1 MLNHRLANAIKQL
14 KQETAN
20 AAAPPWIEAA
30 VQLEFDRVQK
40 RGRMQR
46 RSLAA
51 CAAAAAAFVL
61 MLGPRPTPASAPT
74 PAPQPTAAAAAEQ
87 PFIPIPYVAPPGP
100 YERMEVV
107 RMDLPVAAL
116 LSAGLRVETADPSGF
131 AQADVVVGQDGSPR
145 AVRLISIQGQ

>member
-1 MLNHRLANAIKQL
+1 MINHRLANAIKQL

-20 AAAPPWIEAA
+20 AGAPSWVEAA
-30 VQLEFDRVQK
+30 VKLEFDRVQK
-40 RGRMQR
+40 RERMQR
-46 RSLAA
+46 WSIAA
-51 CAAAAAAFVL
+51 CAVAVAVFVL
-61 MLGPRPTPASAPT
+61 MLVPRPKPASAPT
-74 PAPQPTAAAAAEQ
+74 PAPQPNAAAAPEQ

-100 YERMEVV
+100 YERVEVV